1 MMPVRTGMVVF
12 VVSAGCGIA
21 ALPAAVPFDQSGVRP
36 GPVSVTSTADAVTVR
51 WNDEAKRPWS
61 AEFSLDPKAAL
72 IRSIQVNG
80 AAVVENARPFYQCT
94 TGKRRGGWD
103 EFFDLPPSHPEGT
116 RSFAG
121 ELRLESARA
130 ATVGDR
136 VEIAFNGLHMGIF
149 EGSIRYVIFPGSRLI
164 EQVAVMTTNEPD
176 TAFFYDAG
184 LRMTVAADRRV
195 GGNMETLV
203 SYYDTAGELKT
214 VLSDGPERHPVAVR
228 YRVIAAQ
235 TGAGRTGG
243 GSVAVFP
250 APHQYFFPRDF
261 TTNMGYLWHSSW
273 KGVVSLGIRQLP
285 DDATSYYPWS
295 NAPPGTAQRMS
306 LFLMLEPGDRHAALD
321 GVLRLTNSDRFAAL
335 DGYVTFAPH
344 WHYAYTVQAMEKGM
358 AWVPP
363 FKPVLE
369 AMGVN
374 AAMIFD
380 FHGDGHPADTGETR
394 LGELEQF
401 YRACR
406 VQSGPDFLLIPGE
419 EANVHFGGHWAVAFP
434 KPVYWHMS
442 RKPAQAFQEK
452 DARYG
457 TVYNTADARELL
469 DLVRAENGF
478 VYQTHPRTKGSM
490 GYPDRIRDSAHFLD
504 AHWFGAGW
512 KALPS
517 DLSLPGLGERAF
529 RLLDDMSNWGLRKQ
543 LMGEVDV
550 FQIDSTHELYAHMN
564 VNYVKLPAVPSFDRY
579 GTLLEALRRGEFF
592 VTTGEV
598 LLPEVAITAGA
609 SAAGAGGRIEVRA
622 RVRHTFPL
630 EMAEI
635 VWGDGKQTHRKTIP
649 LTETHAFGDFAF
661 SAEADAGDW
670 KWARLAVWDVA
681 ADGAFVNPVWRAR

>member
-1 MMPVRTGMVVF
+1 MLPVRAGIVLF
-12 VVSAGCGIA
+12 VLSA
-21 ALPAAVPFDQSGVRP
+21 LHAAVPFDQSGVRA
-36 GPVSVTSTADAVTVR
+36 GPVTVTSTADAVTVH
-51 WNDEAKRPWS
+51 WSDEANRPWS
-61 AEFSLDPKAAL
+61 AEFSLDPKAPL

-103 EFFDLPPSHPEGT
+103 EFFDFPPSHPDGT
-116 RSFAG
+116 RSFSG

-130 ATVGDR
+130 ASIGDR
-136 VEIAFNGLHMGIF
+136 VEIAFDGLHMGIF
-149 EGSIRYVIFPGSRLI
+149 DGSIRYVIFPGSRLI
-164 EQVAVMTTNEPD
+164 EQVAVMTTNQPD

-184 LRMTVAADRRV
+184 LRMTVAANRRV
-195 GGNMETLV
+195 GGNMESLV
-203 SYYDTAGELKT
+203 SYYDTSGELKT

-228 YRVIAAQ
+228 YRTIAAR
-235 TGAGRTGG
+235 TGA

-261 TTNMGYLWHSSW
+261 TTNMAYLWHSSW
-273 KGVVSLGIRQLP
+273 KGLVSLGIRQLP
-285 DDATSYYPWS
+285 DDASSYYPWS

-306 LFLMLEPGDRHAALD
+306 LFLMLEPGDPHAALD
-321 GVLRLTNSDRFAAL
+321 GVLRLTNSDRFPAL

-344 WHYAYTVQAMEKGM
+344 WHYAYTVQALEKGM
-358 AWVPP
+358 SWVPP
-363 FKPVLE
+363 FKPVLQ

-374 AAMIFD
+374 SAMIMD

-394 LGELEQF
+394 LAELEAY

-406 VQSGPDFLLIPGE
+406 AQSGPDFLLIPAE

-442 RKPAQAFQEK
+442 RKPSQAFQEK
-452 DARYG
+452 DAKYDA
-457 TVYNTADARELL
+457 VYNTADAKELL

-517 DLSLPGLGERAF
+517 DLSLPSLGERAF

-543 LMGEVDV
+543 LAGEVDV

-564 VNYVKLPAVPSFDRY
+564 VNYVKLPSLPSFDHY
-579 GTLLEALRRGEFF
+579 GTLLDTLRRGEFF

-598 LLPEVAITAGA
+598 LLPEVAITV
-609 SAAGAGGRIEVRA
+609 GAGGSIVVKARI
-622 RVRHTFPL
+622 RHSFPL

-635 VWGDGKQTHRKTIP
+635 VWGDGSETYRKTIP
-649 LTETHAFGDFAF
+649 LTETHPFGDFSFA
-661 SAEADAGDW
+661 AEAQGGNW
-670 KWARLAVWDVA
+670 KWARFAVWDVA

>member
-1 MMPVRTGMVVF
+1 MLPVRAGIVLF
-12 VVSAGCGIA
+12 VLSA
-21 ALPAAVPFDQSGVRP
+21 LHAAVPFDQSGVRA
-36 GPVSVTSTADAVTVR
+36 GPVTVTSTADAVTVH
-51 WNDEAKRPWS
+51 WSDEANHPWS
-61 AEFSLDPKAAL
+61 AEFSLDPKAPL

-103 EFFDLPPSHPEGT
+103 EFFDFPPSHPDGT
-116 RSFAG
+116 RSFSG

-130 ATVGDR
+130 ATIGDR
-136 VEIAFNGLHMGIF
+136 VEIAFDGLRMGIF
-149 EGSIRYVIFPGSRLI
+149 DGSIRYVIFPGSRLI
-164 EQVAVMTTNEPD
+164 EQVAVMTANQPD

-184 LRMTVAADRRV
+184 FRMTVAANRRV
-195 GGNMETLV
+195 GGNMESLV
-203 SYYDTAGELKT
+203 SYYDTSGELKT

-228 YRVIAAQ
+228 YRTIAAR
-235 TGAGRTGG
+235 TGA

-261 TTNMGYLWHSSW
+261 TTNMAYLWHSSW
-273 KGVVSLGIRQLP
+273 KGLVSLGIRQLP
-285 DDATSYYPWS
+285 DDASSYYPWS

-306 LFLMLEPGDRHAALD
+306 LFLMLEPGDTHAALD
-321 GVLRLTNSDRFAAL
+321 GVLRLTNSDRFPAL

-344 WHYAYTVQAMEKGM
+344 WHYAYTVQALEKGM
-358 AWVPP
+358 SWVPP
-363 FKPVLE
+363 FKPVLQ

-374 AAMIFD
+374 SAMIMD

-394 LGELEQF
+394 LAELEAY

-406 VQSGPDFLLIPGE
+406 AQSGPDFLLIPAE

-442 RKPAQAFQEK
+442 RKPSEAFQEK
-452 DARYG
+452 DTKYG
-457 TVYNTADARELL
+457 SVYNTADAKELL

-517 DLSLPGLGERAF
+517 DLSLPSLGERAF

-543 LMGEVDV
+543 LAGEVDV
-550 FQIDSTHELYAHMN
+550 FQIDGTHELYAHMN
-564 VNYVKLPAVPSFDRY
+564 VNYVKLPSLPSFDRY
-579 GTLLEALRRGEFF
+579 GTLLDTLRRGEFF

-609 SAAGAGGRIEVRA
+609 GGRIVLKA
-622 RVRHTFPL
+622 RIRHTFPL

-635 VWGDGKQTHRKTIP
+635 VWGDGSQTYRKTIP
-649 LTETHAFGDFAF
+649 LTETHPFGDFSF
-661 SAEADAGDW
+661 SAEAQGGNW
-670 KWARLAVWDVA
+670 KWARFAVWDVA

>member
-1 MMPVRTGMVVF
+1 MLPVRAGIVF
-12 VVSAGCGIA
+12 FVLSA
-21 ALPAAVPFDQSGVRP
+21 LHAAVPFDQSGVRA
-36 GPVSVTSTADAVTVR
+36 GPVTVTSTADAVTVH
-51 WNDEAKRPWS
+51 WSDEANRPWS
-61 AEFSLDPKAAL
+61 AEFSLDPKAPL

-103 EFFDLPPSHPEGT
+103 EFFDFPPSHPDGT
-116 RSFAG
+116 RSFSG

-130 ATVGDR
+130 ASIGDR
-136 VEIAFNGLHMGIF
+136 VEIAFDGLHMGIF
-149 EGSIRYVIFPGSRLI
+149 DGSIRYVIFPGSRLI
-164 EQVAVMTTNEPD
+164 EQVAVMTTNQPD

-184 LRMTVAADRRV
+184 LRMTVAANRRV
-195 GGNMETLV
+195 GGNMESLV
-203 SYYDTAGELKT
+203 SYYDTSGELKT

-228 YRVIAAQ
+228 YRTIAAR
-235 TGAGRTGG
+235 TGA

-261 TTNMGYLWHSSW
+261 TTNMAYLWHSSW
-273 KGVVSLGIRQLP
+273 KGLVSLGIRQLP
-285 DDATSYYPWS
+285 DDASSYYPWS

-306 LFLMLEPGDRHAALD
+306 LFLMLEPGDPHAALD
-321 GVLRLTNSDRFAAL
+321 GVLRLTNSDRFPAL

-344 WHYAYTVQAMEKGM
+344 WHYAYTVQALEKGM
-358 AWVPP
+358 SWVPP
-363 FKPVLE
+363 FKPVLQ

-374 AAMIFD
+374 SAMIMD

-394 LGELEQF
+394 LAELEAY

-406 VQSGPDFLLIPGE
+406 AQSGPDFLLIPAE

-442 RKPAQAFQEK
+442 RKPSQAFQEK
-452 DARYG
+452 DAKYDA
-457 TVYNTADARELL
+457 VYNTADAKELL

-517 DLSLPGLGERAF
+517 DLSLPSLGERAF

-543 LMGEVDV
+543 LAGEVDV

-564 VNYVKLPAVPSFDRY
+564 VNYVKLPSLPSFDHY
-579 GTLLEALRRGEFF
+579 GTLLDTLRRGEFF

-598 LLPEVAITAGA
+598 LLPEVAITV
-609 SAAGAGGRIEVRA
+609 GAGGSIVVKARI
-622 RVRHTFPL
+622 RHSFPL

-635 VWGDGKQTHRKTIP
+635 VWGDGSETYRKTIP
-649 LTETHAFGDFAF
+649 LTETHPFGDFSFA
-661 SAEADAGDW
+661 AEAQGGNW
-670 KWARLAVWDVA
+670 KWARFAVWDVA

>member
-1 MMPVRTGMVVF
+1 MLPVRAGIVLF
-12 VVSAGCGIA
+12 VLSA
-21 ALPAAVPFDQSGVRP
+21 LHAAVPFDQSGVRA
-36 GPVSVTSTADAVTVR
+36 GPVTVTSTADAVTVH
-51 WNDEAKRPWS
+51 WSDEANRPWS
-61 AEFSLDPKAAL
+61 AEFSLDPKAPL

-103 EFFDLPPSHPEGT
+103 EFFDFPPSHPDGT
-116 RSFAG
+116 RSFSG

-130 ATVGDR
+130 ASIGDR
-136 VEIAFNGLHMGIF
+136 VEIAFDGLHMGIF
-149 EGSIRYVIFPGSRLI
+149 DGSIRYVIFPGSRLI
-164 EQVAVMTTNEPD
+164 EQVAVMTTNQPD

-184 LRMTVAADRRV
+184 LRMTVAANRRV
-195 GGNMETLV
+195 GGNMESLV
-203 SYYDTAGELKT
+203 SYYDTSGELKT

-228 YRVIAAQ
+228 YRTIAAR
-235 TGAGRTGG
+235 TGA

-261 TTNMGYLWHSSW
+261 TTNMAYLWHSSW
-273 KGVVSLGIRQLP
+273 KGLVSLGIRQLP
-285 DDATSYYPWS
+285 DDASSYYPWS

-306 LFLMLEPGDRHAALD
+306 LFLMLEPGDPHAALD
-321 GVLRLTNSDRFAAL
+321 GVLRLTNSDRFPAL

-344 WHYAYTVQAMEKGM
+344 WHYAYTVQALEKGM
-358 AWVPP
+358 SWVPP
-363 FKPVLE
+363 FKPVLQ

-374 AAMIFD
+374 SAMIMD

-394 LGELEQF
+394 LAELEAY

-406 VQSGPDFLLIPGE
+406 AQSGPDFLLIPAE

-442 RKPAQAFQEK
+442 RKPSQAFQEK
-452 DARYG
+452 DAKYDA
-457 TVYNTADARELL
+457 VYNTADAKELL

-517 DLSLPGLGERAF
+517 DLSLPSLGERAF

-543 LMGEVDV
+543 LAGEVDV

-564 VNYVKLPAVPSFDRY
+564 VNYVKLPSLPSFDHY
-579 GTLLEALRRGEFF
+579 GTLLDTLRRGEFF

-598 LLPEVAITAGA
+598 LLPEVAITV
-609 SAAGAGGRIEVRA
+609 GAGGSIVVKARI
-622 RVRHTFPL
+622 RHSFPL

-635 VWGDGKQTHRKTIP
+635 VWGDGSETYRKTIP
-649 LTETHAFGDFAF
+649 LTETHPFGDFSFA
-661 SAEADAGDW
+661 AEAQGGNW
-670 KWARLAVWDVA
+670 KWARFAVWDVA
-681 ADGAFVNPVWRAR
+681 AGGAFVNPVWRAR